1 VKIYTVGVFF
11 FLRCT
16 TFLQLATLYIQR
28 ASVSFVSGSG
38 HGHVSGCGLVEGDG
52 NYSPAEDGKLVSE
65 DQP

>member
-1 VKIYTVGVFF
+1 
-11 FLRCT
+11 
-16 TFLQLATLYIQR
+16 LQLARLYIQR

-38 HGHVSGCGLVEGDG
+38 HGRVSGCGLVVEGDG